1 MATNLRGVKLEGYA
15 ETVALLN
22 KFDNDTLKVMNA
34 EIYQT
39 TKRTQTQARALVPA
53 NPPKG
58 LSGWARPVKDGKW
71 SRLTFETKSI
81 KTKIKTKLDRQRVRG
96 NWTSKTLF
104 LINNDPAGSIY
115 EWAGRHNGKNA
126 KSARFIK
133 AIRDQ
138 SGVNVRGKQGRI
150 VIKTVEDNLPVI
162 ENELRTSMAK
172 ATNTLNARLA
182 R

>member
-1 MATNLRGVKLEGYA
+1 
-15 ETVALLN
+15 
-22 KFDNDTLKVMNA
+22 MNA

-53 NPPKG
+53 ASP
-58 LSGWARPVKDGKW
+58 LSGWARPVKSGKW
-71 SRLTFETKSI
+71 SRLTFEPKSI
-81 KTKIKTKLDRQRVRG
+81 KTGIKTKLDRQRVRG

-115 EWAGRHNGKNA
+115 EWAGRHSGQNA

-138 SGVNVRGKQGRI
+138 SGVTVRGKQGRI
-150 VIKTVEDNLPVI
+150 VIKTVEDNLPFI
-162 ENELRTSMAK
+162 ENDLRNSITK
-172 ATNTLNARLA
+172 ATNKLNSRLA
-182 R
+182 K

>member
-1 MATNLRGVKLEGYA
+1 VAPNLRGVKLEGYA

-39 TKRTQTQARALVPA
+39 TKRTQTQARALAPA
-53 NPPKG
+53 VSP
-58 LSGWARPVKDGKW
+58 LSGWAKPVKSGSW
-71 SRLTFETKSI
+71 SRLTFESKPIKMGI
-81 KTKIKTKLDRQRVRG
+81 KTKIERQRVRG

-104 LINNDPAGSIY
+104 LINNNPAGNIY
-115 EWAGRHNGKNA
+115 EWAGRHNGENA

-138 SGVNVRGKQGRI
+138 SGVTVRGKQGRI

-172 ATNTLNARLA
+172 ATNTLNVRLA
-182 R
+182 RA

>member
-22 KFDNDTLKVMNA
+22 KFDNDALKVMNA

-39 TKRTQTQARALVPA
+39 TKRTQLQARALAPA
-53 NPPKG
+53 ATP
-58 LSGWARPVKDGKW
+58 LSGWARPGKSGDW
-71 SRLTFETKSI
+71 SRLTFNSKSIKMGI
-81 KTKIKTKLDRQRVRG
+81 KTKIDRQRVRG

-104 LINNDPAGSIY
+104 LINSEPAGVIY
-115 EWAGRHNGKNA
+115 EWAGRHNGTTA
-126 KSARFIK
+126 QSARFIK
-133 AIRDQ
+133 AIRNQ
-138 SGVNVRGKQGRI
+138 SKVNVRGKQGRI
-150 VIKTVEDNLPVI
+150 VIKTVEDNLPII
-162 ENELRTSMAK
+162 ENDLRASMAK

>member
-1 MATNLRGVKLEGYA
+1 VAPNLRGVKLEGYA

-53 NPPKG
+53 AAP
-58 LSGWARPVKDGKW
+58 LSGWARPVKKGDW
-71 SRLTFETKSI
+71 SRLTFNTKAI
-81 KTKIKTKLDRQRVRG
+81 KVGIKTKLDRQRVRG

-104 LINNDPAGSIY
+104 LINNNAAGNIY
-115 EWAGRHNGKNA
+115 EWAGRHNGENA

-138 SGVNVRGKQGRI
+138 SQVNVRGKQGRI
-150 VIKTVEDNLPVI
+150 VIKTVEDNLPII

-172 ATNTLNARLA
+172 ATNSLNRKLA
-182 R
+182 K

>member
-1 MATNLRGVKLEGYA
+1 MAPDLRGVKLEGYA
-15 ETVALLN
+15 ETVALL
-22 KFDNDTLKVMNA
+22 KRYDTETLKIMNA

-53 NPPKG
+53 ASP
-58 LSGWARPVKDGKW
+58 LSGWARPVKSGKW
-71 SRLTFETKSI
+71 SRLTFEPKSI
-81 KTKIKTKLDRQRVRG
+81 KTGIKTKLDRQRVRG

-115 EWAGRHNGKNA
+115 EWAGRHSGQNA

-138 SGVNVRGKQGRI
+138 SGVTVRGKQGRI
-150 VIKTVEDNLPVI
+150 VIKTVEDNLPFI
-162 ENELRTSMAK
+162 ENDLRNSITK
-172 ATNTLNARLA
+172 ATNKLNLRLA
-182 R
+182 K